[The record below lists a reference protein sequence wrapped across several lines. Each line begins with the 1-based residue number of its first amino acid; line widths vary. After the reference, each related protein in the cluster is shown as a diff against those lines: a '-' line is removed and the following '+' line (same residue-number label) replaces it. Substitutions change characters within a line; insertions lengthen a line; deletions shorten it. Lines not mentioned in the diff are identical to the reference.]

1 MNCDVKCVT
10 NECIKLRGLM
20 VISKDDVLGAL
31 SGFNQADLAQIHAL
45 TSHLMGRTGVRVKP
59 PPPHAHEIL
68 GALVSALGLTTYRY
82 EALSPPAKRQFE
94 AKVPTMTG
102 WLDKNFKAW
111 AANSIV
117 QQAFMRMM
125 FGLIIADLK
134 GRQVKSSIG
143 VVIANM
149 DRLSAV
155 FEAAFPGYLEAG
167 MGHIILERF
176 SK

>member
-1 MNCDVKCVT
+1 MLTKDEILAV
-10 NECIKLRGLM
+10 ILKL
-20 VISKDDVLGAL
+20 S
-31 SGFNQADLAQIHAL
+31 QPDLEAIYAVVSSL
-45 TSHLMGRTGVRVKP
+45 INARTGPRTKP
-59 PPPHAHEIL
+59 PPEHGLAIFN
-68 GALVSALGLTTYRY
+68 ALVSALGLTTYRY
-82 EALSPPAKRQFE
+82 EALSPTAKRQFE

-102 WLDKNFKAW
+102 WLDANFKAW
-111 AANSIV
+111 AANKTT

-155 FEAAFPGYLEAG
+155 FSSAFPDYLESG